1 MTSDCG
7 VLTINRDAAEL
18 DWTLKTKES
27 PMKSQKNLRFV
38 TLAIIIAGLEA
49 VFVEG
54 ASGAVDDALARN
66 QAALVYPG

>member
-49 VFVEG
+49 VFA
-54 ASGAVDDALARN
+54 AS
-66 QAALVYPG
+66 